1 VPAPAPSQNAAAA
14 SAPPASA
21 TKSDPFAK
29 GKSGQAAERKPGE
42 PPEPG
47 ALEANLQ
54 IPDLRSLPAPERPQ
68 PPPPP
73 PQLGAAPMPAPASSL
88 ATVASAGL
96 PAPAPPVPVIEPPP
110 PPPALAAKTE
120 PKRPPIGVT
129 LATFNFATGS
139 EQLSAEDRSRF
150 SQVAAAYKEKP
161 GTVRIV
167 AYTPPTG
174 PGIEQLNSYRSA
186 LDRAQ
191 RIAAALKD
199 AGIPANKIQ
208 SEAAPLTGGETTGRV
223 DVQLLP

>member
-1 VPAPAPSQNAAAA
+1 
-14 SAPPASA
+14 
-21 TKSDPFAK
+21 
-29 GKSGQAAERKPGE
+29 
-42 PPEPG
+42 
-47 ALEANLQ
+47 
-54 IPDLRSLPAPERPQ
+54 
-68 PPPPP
+68 
-73 PQLGAAPMPAPASSL
+73 MPAPASSL

-96 PAPAPPVPVIEPPP
+96 PAPAPPVPVIEAPP
-110 PPPALAAKTE
+110 PPPALTAKTE
-120 PKRPPIGVT
+120 PKRPPVGVT
-129 LATFNFATGS
+129 LATFNFPAAS

-208 SEAAPLTGGETTGRV
+208 SEAAPLTGGEAAGRV